1 MKTFT
6 KKLLLLSGALLLV
19 LPEAANALPGFARQT
34 GESCTSCHTQ
44 NMPKLN
50 THGRHFA
57 LSGYTLYDAKNENQS
72 LIEGSEVALGLPA
85 VLNVSAV
92 LKARYVK
99 STQDTNNTEAVG
111 TERGEIQ
118 VLEGSGLFFGGRV
131 ANNVGSIVS
140 LTGDPSSDN
149 DVVFGGKAILAY
161 ELFNGYSGL
170 SLYSTKI
177 NGTFSGM
184 ENFNTGL
191 NAPLKQFENANST
204 NAAQA
209 TGIGRGPA
217 TGLQAYYGDDHFFA
231 TFGAMIPSQNSEG
244 LDAGSSVIP
253 FARFA
258 YNQPIA
264 KTWNIMLGAYWLS
277 GDMKASDQALNGEL
291 ITTGATLTNIHKEGY
306 GIDFEASGN
315 IGSVSTM
322 TTINVT
328 LKNIVENSL
337 PIGSTISPNLEA
349 TDNQAA
355 SIEFQVN
362 PITPLGVKI
371 AYLTYNNNATQVNN
385 SFVNWY
391 DYNAPSLGLTYT
403 PRQNIVLDVQY
414 SYITP
419 SGITLDNYSEFYLS
433 AAIAF

>member
-1 MKTFT
+1 MKTIT
-6 KKLLLLSGALLLV
+6 KKLLLLSGAFLLA
-19 LPEAANALPGFARQT
+19 LPEAAYALPGFARQT
-34 GESCTSCHTQ
+34 GENCMSCHTQ
-44 NMPKLN
+44 NIPKLN
-50 THGRHFA
+50 VHGRHFA
-57 LSGYTLYDAKNENQS
+57 LSGYTLYDAKSENQS

-92 LKARYVK
+92 LKARYVI

-161 ELFNGYSGL
+161 ELLNGYSGV

-209 TGIGRGPA
+209 TGIGRGPS
-217 TGLQAYYGDDHFFA
+217 TGLQAYYGDDNFFV
-231 TFGAMIPSQNSEG
+231 TLGAMIPSQNSEG
-244 LDAGSSVIP
+244 LDAGGSVIP
-253 FARFA
+253 FARAA
-258 YNQPIA
+258 YNQPIG
-264 KTWNIMLGAYWLS
+264 KTWNIMIGAYWLS
-277 GDMKASDQALNGEL
+277 GDVKASDQAFNGAL
-291 ITTGATLTNIHKEGY
+291 ITTGAKLTNIHKEGY
-306 GIDFEASGN
+306 GIDFEANGN
-315 IGSVSTM
+315 IGSLSTM
-322 TTINVT
+322 TTINLV
-328 LKNIVENSL
+328 LKNVVENTLVTKPSL
-337 PIGSTISPNLEA
+337 NN

-355 SIEFQVN
+355 SIEFQIN
-362 PITPLGVKI
+362 PITPLGVKV
-371 AYLTYNNNATQVNN
+371 AYLTYNNNAPQINN

-391 DYNAPSLGLTYT
+391 DFNAPSLGLTYT
-403 PRQNIVLDVQY
+403 PRQNIILDMQY